1 MKTNTTFPLARYPFA
16 RLVVCLIAGIL
27 LQWYLQ
33 FSISVLLLG
42 FIAAALVAL
51 VLEILPLRIMFRLQW
66 LQGVV
71 ILLLLIAAG
80 GIATYVKDIRNNPN
94 NIVNVYHPKQEVL
107 LTIGEPLVDK
117 PNSYKAQANVTAVMQ
132 GGKWQPATGEV
143 LLYFYKGK
151 TKPKLNYGN
160 QLILHAV
167 LEPIKNSGNPG
178 AFDYKQYCLLHGI
191 SYQAFVYPGQYEN
204 IWIDNKNT
212 LQGALYNTR
221 DFTISSI
228 QKTIPGEKEQGVAE
242 ALLIGY
248 RDKLDPDL
256 VQAYTNAGVI
266 HIIAISGMHLGM
278 IYLLLLAF
286 FSRLPVNK
294 ANRFIEFAVVV
305 LVLWLFTL
313 LAGAA
318 PSIVRAAV
326 MFSIIALCKLM
337 GRRTNTYNTLAASA
351 FVLLVYNPFYLWDA
365 GFMLSYAAVLSI
377 VAFFKSIYN
386 WFYIKNKLGNFIWK
400 AMAVNISAQILTL
413 PIVLFYFH
421 QFPNMFLLAN
431 LVAVPLSEIILYA
444 ILGLIAVVWIPVIS
458 HWVGIAVYYFI
469 IALNSSIEW
478 VGKLPLA
485 LLDNIYA
492 DTLQTLLF
500 YALIL
505 AIAAWLLRKS
515 SRAFITSLSFLTVLV
530 GYTAVRYININHT
543 QKLIVY
549 NIPHQTGIDIMQGRH
564 YQFIGDSILQTDNKL
579 NRYNL
584 KPSRILNGVYAAADS
599 SLSYSPGYCFTVNHS
614 KILLLDSAFKFNSN
628 LPAKTAVD
636 VVILAKNPKVSIFD
650 VASNFTFKQLV
661 FDGSNRMWKI
671 RRWKKDCDS
680 LHLRFH
686 SVPEQGAFVM
696 NL

>member
-1 MKTNTTFPLARYPFA
+1 M
-16 RLVVCLIAGIL
+16 
-27 LQWYLQ
+27 
-33 FSISVLLLG
+33 
-42 FIAAALVAL
+42 
-51 VLEILPLRIMFRLQW
+51 
-66 LQGVV
+66 
-71 ILLLLIAAG
+71 LLLIAAG
-80 GIATYVKDIRNNPN
+80 GIATYVKDIRNNPY
-94 NIVNVYHPKQEVL
+94 NIVNVYHSKQEVL

-117 PNSYKAQANVTAVMQ
+117 PNSYKAQATITAIRQ
-132 GGKWQPATGEV
+132 GGRWQPATGEV

-151 TKPKLNYGN
+151 TKPRLNYGN
-160 QLILHAV
+160 QVILHAV

-191 SYQAFVYPGQYEN
+191 SYQAFVYPGQYEQV
-204 IWIDNKNT
+204 WIDDKNS
-212 LQGALYNTR
+212 LQLALYNAR

-256 VQAYTNAGVI
+256 IQAYTNAGVI

-278 IYLLLLAF
+278 IYLLLLALF
-286 FSRLPVNK
+286 GRLPANK
-294 ANRFIEFAVVV
+294 LNRFIEFAAVIF
-305 LVLWLFTL
+305 VLWLFSL

-326 MFSIIALCKLM
+326 MFSIIALGKLLA
-337 GRRTNTYNTLAASA
+337 RRTNTYNTLAASA

-377 VAFFKSIYN
+377 VAFFKPIYN
-386 WFYIKNKLGNFIWK
+386 WFYIKNKAGNFIWK
-400 AMAVNISAQILTL
+400 AMAVNISVQILTL

-431 LVAVPLSEIILYA
+431 LVAVPLSEVILYT
-444 ILGLIAVVWIPVIS
+444 ILGLIVVVWIPVLS

-485 LLDNIYA
+485 LWDNIYA
-492 DTLQTLLF
+492 DTLQTILF

-505 AIAAWLLRKS
+505 TIAYWLLRK
-515 SRAFITSLSFLTVLV
+515 ATKGFIASLLLLAVLV
-530 GYTAVRYININHT
+530 GYTAIRYININHT

-549 NIPHQTGIDIMQGRH
+549 NIPHQTAIDVMQGNH
-564 YQFIGDSILQTDNKL
+564 YQFIGDSILQTDSKL
-579 NRYNL
+579 YRYNL
-584 KPSRILNGVYAAADS
+584 KPSRILNGVSLSTDS
-599 SLSYSPGYCFTVNHS
+599 SLAHSPGNCFTVNHT
-614 KILLLDSAFKFNSN
+614 KILVLDSAFTFNTN
-628 LPAKTAVD
+628 LPAKTPVD

-650 VASNFTFKQLV
+650 VAGNFTFKQLV